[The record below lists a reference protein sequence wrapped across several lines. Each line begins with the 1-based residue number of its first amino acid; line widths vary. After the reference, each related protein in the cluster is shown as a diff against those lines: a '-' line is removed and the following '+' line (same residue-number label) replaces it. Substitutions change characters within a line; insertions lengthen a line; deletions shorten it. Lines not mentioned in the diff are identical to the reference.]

1 MKSKKRERLNGQ
13 STGRKFL
20 KFLGTTGAVQGV
32 SFFTLLDGALNSVGY
47 SGESTRKLSGLI
59 EAKIFMVNYMGIDSN
74 VKATPVKSPS
84 VRRVRNVCSA
94 KKNDVDKGAKQTSKQ
109 FLESWEW
116 TTKRMEAIKLFGV
129 KCMCCGASR
138 ETGAIIHVDHIK
150 PRSKYPELS
159 LDLNNLQ
166 ILCMQCNKG
175 KGAWDETDWRTNEQ
189 KELLK

>member
-32 SFFTLLDGALNSVGY
+32 SFFTLLDDALNGAGY

-59 EAKIFMVNYMGIDSN
+59 AAKTFMVNYMGVDSS
-74 VKATPVKSPS
+74 VKATQTKKQSVK
-84 VRRVRNVCSA
+84 RVRNSFSIE
-94 KKNDVDKGAKQTSKQ
+94 KNDGGKGAKQTSKQ

-138 ETGAIIHVDHIK
+138 DTGAIIHVDHIK